1 MQNKQI
7 WVHIF
12 VQFYGYIFL
21 DFDMYPYYNSIN
33 KSINHIF
40 LKEVFYMSKSVYEM
54 ITERI
59 IEQLE
64 SGIIPWEKPW
74 SGVRSGAYN
83 RISKRSYS
91 LLNQMLLK
99 NEGEYATFKQWSE
112 LGGKIKKGEKSEIVV
127 FWKILPIEE
136 TQEDGTKVIKQVPLL
151 KYINVFH
158 ISQVEGVEPLQ
169 KEMLNDIEPI
179 EQAESILQDYWTR
192 EHITVEH
199 IKGDKAFYSPM
210 RDLIQLP
217 LFEQFKDA
225 NEYYSTA
232 FHESVHSTMKE
243 SRCNRAEER
252 KDKLVAFGSEEYS
265 KEELVAELGSASI
278 MNMLGIETRKS
289 FRNSSAYIQSWLRV
303 LKNDVKFIVSASSK
317 AEKAVNYILNIA
329 E

>member
-1 MQNKQI
+1 
-7 WVHIF
+7 
-12 VQFYGYIFL
+12 
-21 DFDMYPYYNSIN
+21 
-33 KSINHIF
+33 
-40 LKEVFYMSKSVYEM
+40 MSKSVYEM
-54 ITERI
+54 VTERI

-64 SGIIPWEKPW
+64 SGVIPWEKPW
-74 SGVRSGAYN
+74 SGARSGAYN

-169 KEMLNDIEPI
+169 KEKLNDIEPI

>member
-1 MQNKQI
+1 
-7 WVHIF
+7 
-12 VQFYGYIFL
+12 
-21 DFDMYPYYNSIN
+21 
-33 KSINHIF
+33 
-40 LKEVFYMSKSVYEM
+40 MSKSVYEM
-54 ITERI
+54 VTDRI

-64 SGIIPWEKPW
+64 NGVIPWEKPW
-74 SGVRSGAYN
+74 TGVRSGAFN
-83 RISKRSYS
+83 RVSKKSYS

-99 NEGEYATFKQWSE
+99 NEGEYATFKQWTE
-112 LGGKIKKGEKSEIVV
+112 LGGHIRKGEKSEIVV
-127 FWKILPIEE
+127 FWKILPVEE
-136 TQEDGTKVIKQVPLL
+136 EQEDGTKVVKQIPLL

-158 ISQVEGVEPLQ
+158 ISQVDGVEPLPQ
-169 KEMLNDIEPI
+169 EKLNDIEPI

-199 IKGDKAFYSPM
+199 IKGNKAFYSPM
-210 RDLIQLP
+210 RDMIQLP

-265 KEELVAELGSASI
+265 KEELVAELGSASL
-278 MNMLGIETRKS
+278 MNIIGIETKKS
-289 FRNSSAYIQSWLRV
+289 FKNSTAYIQSWIRV

-317 AEKAVNYILNIA
+317 AEKAVNYILNI
-329 E
+329 ES